1 MKAQRSGSET
11 VSGSSSGPGCV
22 RWCACVRACVRAC
35 MRACVRVC
43 RWCGVGAVCRG
54 GEEAQDRPLEAARLC
69 DVRVDVERV
78 VVARQP
84 VQLRL
89 A

>member
-1 MKAQRSGSET
+1 MR
-11 VSGSSSGPGCV
+11 
-22 RWCACVRACVRAC
+22 ACVRACVRAG
-35 MRACVRVC
+35 
-43 RWCGVGAVCRG
+43 RWVGGVGLGRCVG
-54 GEEAQDRPLEAARLC
+54 GGGEAQDRPLEAAHLR